1 MHLQALSHLQVY
13 GTTLE
18 ALTQAALILILGVA
32 IVAANVLIIAS
43 FLNFRG
49 KLIILDL
56 NIFKLI

>member
-49 KLIILDL
+49 KLI
-56 NIFKLI
+56 KKKM